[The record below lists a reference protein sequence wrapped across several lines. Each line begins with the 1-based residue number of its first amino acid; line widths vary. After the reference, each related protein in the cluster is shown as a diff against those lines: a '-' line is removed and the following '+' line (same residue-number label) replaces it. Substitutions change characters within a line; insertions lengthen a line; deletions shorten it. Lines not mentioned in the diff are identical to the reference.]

1 MMCGINVRS
10 CSFLLLNDVHQLTSK
25 NDTEVSYMK
34 SGWTYSNDS
43 GNREKLA
50 PNTLVANVQ
59 MAEDGPG
66 LLDFIRDYTHPVGS
80 IWMTLGDQD
89 PNQLFGGTWLRIE
102 DTFLL
107 AAGNEYTAGETGGEA
122 THALTTVELPAH
134 AHSTGSDEAN
144 PWYYALIK
152 SISGRSGKLPFQSG
166 TGQYALG
173 SNSGYEDVGFQANT
187 GMAGEG
193 LPHNNMPPFLAVNV
207 WRRTA

>member
-1 MMCGINVRS
+1 
-10 CSFLLLNDVHQLTSK
+10 
-25 NDTEVSYMK
+25 MK
-34 SGWTYSNDS
+34 SGWEYIEEN
-43 GNREKLA
+43 GIREKMA
-50 PNTLVANVQ
+50 PNTLISNVL
-59 MAEDGPG
+59 ESENGPG
-66 LLDFIRDYTHPVGS
+66 LLDFIRNYTHPIGS

-144 PWYYALIK
+144 PWYYGLIK